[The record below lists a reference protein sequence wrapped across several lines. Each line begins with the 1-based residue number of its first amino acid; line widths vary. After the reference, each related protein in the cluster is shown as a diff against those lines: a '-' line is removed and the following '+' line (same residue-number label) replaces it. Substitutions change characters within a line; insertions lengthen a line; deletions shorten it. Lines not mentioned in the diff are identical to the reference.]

1 MAAADGLVRRQA
13 AGDRSGDAAAGG
25 TAAAGRAQQLPELLG
40 VAQVVAVIVPVE
52 PGDPGQRLAGRGRE
66 AFLPVLFPL
75 AGVEDDRGGVVQGAG
90 ELEEFQVVG
99 VGEPADVVQVVL
111 AGDRDNGADQL
122 AAPGELAAAGAG
134 EHPAP
139 LNVDARVD
147 KGRGRCSVKY
157 FR

>member
-1 MAAADGLVRRQA
+1 VLVAA
-13 AGDRSGDAAAGG
+13 
-25 TAAAGRAQQLPELLG
+25 
-40 VAQVVAVIVPVE
+40 
-52 PGDPGQRLAGRGRE
+52 
-66 AFLPVLFPL
+66 
-75 AGVEDDRGGVVQGAG
+75 AGVEDDRGGVIQGAG
-90 ELEEFQVVG
+90 ELQELQVVG